1 MATNF
6 VQDGNVIE
14 VVNGNADVISSG
26 EPIVIGDIVGV
37 AITDIPVG
45 DAGAAMV
52 SGVFLLPKLAAD
64 VIPMGKKVALKD
76 GKIQLDATDAVAAG
90 IAWEAADKNSAMI
103 EVKLNG

>member
-14 VVNGNADVISSG
+14 VVNGNADLISSG

-64 VIPMGKKVALKD
+64 VIPMGKKVALKM
-76 GKIQLDATDAVAAG
+76 GKFNWTLLMRWPQALHGRLLIK
-90 IAWEAADKNSAMI
+90 IAP
-103 EVKLNG
+103 